1 MDPIRDSV
9 PTYLEYFG
17 VALVVSAIVGTL
29 VWFVVR
35 YVRRRHTREV
45 DEIVPL
51 VRDEEA
57 PLPRPSIVMVDPSHS
72 MIPPLSFECTREGEE
87 ATARRLSRAQIEDRS
102 MFSAYGSEYLPRR
115 FPTDAFGGVSFEA
128 MYVNEPI
135 QAHTWL
141 DAYASFIAWMRGVRR
156 HQTRA
161 VKFDDPVVRD
171 GYLRS
176 DSYAFAL

>member
-72 MIPPLSFECTREGEE
+72 MIPPWAFECTRKEDE
-87 ATARRLSRAQIEDRS
+87 AVARRLNRAQIEDRTV
-102 MFSAYGSEYLPRR
+102 FSIYGSEYVPRR
-115 FPTDAFGGVSFEA
+115 FPADMFGGISFEA

-135 QAHTWL
+135 QAHIRL
-141 DAYASFIAWMRGVRR
+141 DAYASFIVWMQGIRR
-156 HQTRA
+156 NQTR
-161 VKFDDPVVRD
+161 VVLLSGRD
-171 GYLRS
+171 TCDLIHTHLRCG
-176 DSYAFAL
+176 